1 MRNDEE
7 RLNLAINF
15 FVDNLAVSALETWVK
30 ADLADHCKKYPRA
43 AQQMIM
49 EYAHTIGFPLTEAQK
64 KKKRLGLPFAEWR
77 ETFGPKMRGYRHK
90 FRMNQADFAFV
101 VGTTRGQVS
110 CYECGVRP
118 VPMELQ
124 IKVERAVELWEMS
137 AAAIDPRTEAL

>member
-1 MRNDEE
+1 MNNDEE
-7 RLNLAINF
+7 RLNLAINS
-15 FVDNLAVSALETWVK
+15 FVEHQAVSALEAWVK

-77 ETFGPKMRGYRHK
+77 KTFGPKMLGYRHK

-110 CYECGVRP
+110 CYERGVRP

-137 AAAIDPRTEAL
+137 AADREQGHGF